1 MIIPRMLVH
10 CTGGER
16 EFSVSAGSVADAI
29 EAAKQAYPM
38 LRARLEDESGAQ
50 RPHVSLFWNGRELKG
65 GEPVPAGPVAEG
77 DELLVIQAIS
87 GGRAPARQLRSRPAT
102 RASKAP

>member
-16 EFSVSAGSVADAI
+16 EFTVSAGSIADAI
-29 EAAKQAYPM
+29 EAAKQTHPM

-50 RPHVSLFWNGRELKG
+50 RPHVSLFWNGSELKR

-87 GGRAPARQLRSRPAT
+87 GGWAPARQPRSRHAIPAAT
-102 RASKAP
+102 AP